1 MSQRPSVL
9 ILLGAYWPG
18 HESTGPNLS
27 VRAMCDALSD
37 RFDFRIVARDR
48 PFTGGPALGI
58 SGSWHQMGY
67 AALRYMSVSRV
78 GAKGLFPLLN
88 ETPHDLVVLNGFFD
102 REFTL
107 PFLVGRRLK
116 RVPNRPALLSP
127 RGELTGGALSLK
139 SGRKAFFRRWAE
151 RLQLHRGIHFHA
163 TSELELI
170 DIRAALPSNRCS
182 LAPNFRGLF
191 PLPVATPRRPGTPLR
206 LAFVGRVTPVK
217 RLDFALRALAKA
229 GVPAHLDIFGPKSD
243 SRYWQTCSA
252 QIATLPAGMV
262 ASYRGEMPNA
272 EVPIALASHD
282 ALLLPSMSE
291 NFGHAIFESLA
302 AGTPVIIGDRTP
314 WRGLQAKRAG
324 FDLPVADLDA
334 FAAAIRQMAGLS
346 DTERLAW
353 RQGARAYV
361 AARADQD
368 NPREVMAEL
377 FSRLIAESP
386 RA

>member
-1 MSQRPSVL
+1 
-9 ILLGAYWPG
+9 
-18 HESTGPNLS
+18 
-27 VRAMCDALSD
+27 
-37 RFDFRIVARDR
+37 
-48 PFTGGPALGI
+48 
-58 SGSWHQMGY
+58 
-67 AALRYMSVSRV
+67 
-78 GAKGLFPLLN
+78 
-88 ETPHDLVVLNGFFD
+88 
-102 REFTL
+102 
-107 PFLVGRRLK
+107 
-116 RVPNRPALLSP
+116 
-127 RGELTGGALSLK
+127 
-139 SGRKAFFRRWAE
+139 
-151 RLQLHRGIHFHA
+151 
-163 TSELELI
+163 
-170 DIRAALPSNRCS
+170 
-182 LAPNFRGLF
+182 
-191 PLPVATPRRPGTPLR
+191 
-206 LAFVGRVTPVK
+206 
-217 RLDFALRALAKA
+217 
-229 GVPAHLDIFGPKSD
+229 
-243 SRYWQTCSA
+243 
-252 QIATLPAGMV
+252 
-262 ASYRGEMPNA
+262 MPNA